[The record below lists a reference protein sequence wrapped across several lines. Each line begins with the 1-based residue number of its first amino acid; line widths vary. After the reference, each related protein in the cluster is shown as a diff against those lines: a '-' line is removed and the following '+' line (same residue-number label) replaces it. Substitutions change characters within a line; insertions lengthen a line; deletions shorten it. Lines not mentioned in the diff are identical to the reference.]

1 MALKGKEL
9 IEPRLLA
16 ILQNNGVS
24 EKVMDVLGD
33 NGVVALNVFACCGID
48 KQRFI
53 DFIAK
58 PPIGVS
64 GTDVPG
70 IIERA
75 KLISAWESANTLKDV
90 EVRNTAERLV
100 QKLPPQ
106 LQVGDVETAT
116 KVFERAEH
124 QLTKYTT
131 PSKALFELLQ
141 GQIESYFDAIPLTLI
156 TSLDNQDAN
165 QSSTYGI
172 DISSGLL
179 RATASKPYAIPMPQK
194 PEQLRA
200 RLELMGVAWCFSRS
214 KNPAKAQLRTITTKI
229 FDSYIKFLFG
239 PRVWGLCTKDE
250 HDNLVATPHKAR

>member
-1 MALKGKEL
+1 M
-9 IEPRLLA
+9 
-16 ILQNNGVS
+16 
-24 EKVMDVLGD
+24 
-33 NGVVALNVFACCGID
+33 
-48 KQRFI
+48 
-53 DFIAK
+53 
-58 PPIGVS
+58 
-64 GTDVPG
+64 
-70 IIERA
+70 
-75 KLISAWESANTLKDV
+75 

-141 GQIESYFDAIPLTLI
+141 GQIESYFDAIPMTLI

-200 RLELMGVAWCFSRS
+200 RLELMGVAWCFARS
-214 KNPAKAQLRTITTKI
+214 KNPATAAHHHAQDLR
-229 FDSYIKFLFG
+229 FLHQVL
-239 PRVWGLCTKDE
+239 VWAEGMGSVHE
-250 HDNLVATPHKAR
+250 GRA